1 MPHRCTKC
9 GKIYPD
15 GDSRI
20 LKGCECGNNRFE
32 YVPRKRAERVEE
44 RVKEAGELEKRVE
57 EETWKTGEA
66 EEINEGEEKPIIDIE
81 GVESVRILS
90 PGMYEINLEKVF
102 SRDEIVIALQEEGRY
117 AIHLPSLVKS
127 KEKKY
132 GKKRKKKE

>member
-1 MPHRCTKC
+1 MPHRCTRC
-9 GKIYPD
+9 GRIYPD

-44 RVKEAGELEKRVE
+44 RVKEAGEPEKSIE
-57 EETWKTGEA
+57 GTGEAGEA